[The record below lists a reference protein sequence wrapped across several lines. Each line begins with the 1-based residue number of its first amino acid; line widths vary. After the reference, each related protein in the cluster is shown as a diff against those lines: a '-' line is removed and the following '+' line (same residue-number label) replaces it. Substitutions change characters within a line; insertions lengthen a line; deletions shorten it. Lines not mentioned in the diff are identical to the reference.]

1 MAEQPQPPIILSSS
15 DILGIIQRSLMELH
29 SYCGQQPENV
39 DPQVCM
45 AVLERTA
52 GFVGRLVQQV
62 ATANDRPSDEARV
75 N

>member
-29 SYCGQQPENV
+29 SYCGQTPDNV

-52 GFVGRLVQQV
+52 GFVGRLVHQV
-62 ATANDRPSDEARV
+62 GAANDKPDEARV